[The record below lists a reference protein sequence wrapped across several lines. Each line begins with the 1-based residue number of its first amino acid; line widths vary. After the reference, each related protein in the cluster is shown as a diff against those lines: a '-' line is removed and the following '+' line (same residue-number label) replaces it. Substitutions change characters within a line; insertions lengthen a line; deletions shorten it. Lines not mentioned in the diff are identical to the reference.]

1 MRSFLSLLPLSG
13 LFIPVQSLYFYIDGT
28 TPKCFYEELPKDTMV
43 VGHYSAE
50 EFNTD
55 HNSYVKSDWLNIY
68 ISVDVRFSPATNY
81 HSPFGSKMLTTFS
94 QEVFDNDHRVVS
106 QKGSSTGRFTFTAA
120 DAGDHKICFTPSHST
135 GQTGWFN
142 GQALGGVKLTL
153 DLAIGETSAIES
165 ADKGKIQDIAQKVRD
180 LNGRLQDIRRE
191 QVFQRVSAVSIGP
204 PMKIVWIGEGAQVL
218 VDEYL

>member
-13 LFIPVQSLYFYIDGT
+13 FLIPVQSLYFYIEGT

-50 EFNTD
+50 EFNID
-55 HNSYVKSDWLNIY
+55 NNAYVKSDWLNIF
-68 ISVDVRFSPATNY
+68 ISVDVRFFSPNRQPPSWSFDANI
-81 HSPFGSKMLTTFS
+81 LL

-135 GQTGWFN
+135 GSTGWFN

-165 ADKGKIQDIAQKVRD
+165 EDKGKIQDIAQKVRD

-191 QVFQRVSAVSIGP
+191 QVFQRVSVIFPYDPYIS
-204 PMKIVWIGEGAQVL
+204 
-218 VDEYL
+218 YLEMGKL